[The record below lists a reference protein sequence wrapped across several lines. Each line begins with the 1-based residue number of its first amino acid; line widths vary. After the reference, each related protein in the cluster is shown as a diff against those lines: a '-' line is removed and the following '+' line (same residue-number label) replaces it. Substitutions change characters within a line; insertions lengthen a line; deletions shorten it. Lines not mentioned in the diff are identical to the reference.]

1 MNALGTFFRGL
12 WRGLD
17 GLRKFLHLLLLLLIF
32 GFIFGALRVS
42 IPKIPT
48 TAALIVAPE
57 GQLVE
62 QLSGDPL
69 QRAFEEAQGIGRAET
84 LLWDVVDSV
93 RAAANDKRIKVL
105 VLDLD
110 YLGGAG
116 QPALEELARAIREF
130 RASGKQV
137 ISYGT
142 MYLQDQYYL
151 AAQANE
157 VYLDP
162 LGFVLIDGYDRYRW
176 FWKGTLDKLGVQMN
190 VFRVGAY
197 KSAVEVYTRTDMS
210 PEEREESLAYL
221 NSLWGTY
228 QRAIT
233 KARKL
238 KQDAIANYVGSFA
251 KTAADLGGKTAQIA
265 LKAGLVTALK
275 SRIEVEQR
283 LIELVGEDENTGSFR
298 AVTDQEYSRIVKAE
312 KALSDGQPTIGVVV
326 ASGEILDG
334 EQPPGTVG
342 GDSTARLI
350 RDARE
355 DDSVKA
361 IVLRVDSPGGSV
373 TASEQIYRELMAAK
387 RTGKPVVVSMG
398 SLAASGG
405 YYISAP
411 ADEIW
416 ASPATLTGSIGIF
429 AVVPTFSETMGKAGL
444 TVDGVGTTPLS
455 GQLRVD
461 RPLGEEARMVLQ
473 STIQHGYEVFLER
486 VSTGREKT
494 RDQVD
499 AIAQGRVWSGVDA
512 KRVGLVDQLGSF
524 DDAVK
529 AAAKRAKLAEY
540 RVEFVE
546 PELSWAQELALQV
559 KVWGVRMFGSAA
571 GAANRE
577 LKPALQMARQLD
589 PLRAELERLSRFTM
603 PNRLYAYCFCAAN

>member
-1 MNALGTFFRGL
+1 L
-12 WRGLD
+12 
-17 GLRKFLHLLLLLLIF
+17 
-32 GFIFGALRVS
+32 
-42 IPKIPT
+42 
-48 TAALIVAPE
+48 
-57 GQLVE
+57 
-62 QLSGDPL
+62 
-69 QRAFEEAQGIGRAET
+69 
-84 LLWDVVDSV
+84 
-93 RAAANDKRIKVL
+93 
-105 VLDLD
+105 
-110 YLGGAG
+110 
-116 QPALEELARAIREF
+116 
-130 RASGKQV
+130 
-137 ISYGT
+137 
-142 MYLQDQYYL
+142 
-151 AAQANE
+151 
-157 VYLDP
+157 
-162 LGFVLIDGYDRYRW
+162 
-176 FWKGTLDKLGVQMN
+176 
-190 VFRVGAY
+190 
-197 KSAVEVYTRTDMS
+197 
-210 PEEREESLAYL
+210 
-221 NSLWGTY
+221 
-228 QRAIT
+228 
-233 KARKL
+233 
-238 KQDAIANYVGSFA
+238 
-251 KTAADLGGKTAQIA
+251 
-265 LKAGLVTALK
+265 
-275 SRIEVEQR
+275 EVEQR

-298 AVTDQEYSRIVKAE
+298 SVTDQEYTRIVKAE

-334 EQPPGTVG
+334 DQPPGTVG
-342 GDSTARLI
+342 GESTARLI

-355 DDSVKA
+355 DESVKA

-373 TASEQIYRELMAAK
+373 TASEQIYREVMAAK
-387 RTGKPVVVSMG
+387 RAGKPVVVSMG

-429 AVVPTFSETMGKAGL
+429 AVVPTFSETLGKAGL

-461 RPLGEEARMVLQ
+461 RPLGEEARILLQ
-473 STIQHGYEVFLER
+473 STIQHGYEIFLER

-512 KRVGLVDQLGSF
+512 KRVGLVDQLGAF

-529 AAAKRAKLAEY
+529 SAAKRAKLAEY

-603 PNRLYAYCFCAAN
+603 PNRLYAYCFCAAY